1 MSFAV
6 PSALAFALVAL
17 PIIVFYILKVR
28 LRQVPV
34 STNMFWKQIFDEK
47 PPRSIWQ
54 RFRHLLS
61 LLVQLL
67 LMALMVFA
75 LADPYFSWQ
84 ALKARRIVLVI
95 DNSASMKATD
105 ISPTRFDAAIDRA
118 TELADGLR
126 FRDEM
131 AIVLA
136 GSRPDVV
143 LGMSGHIPTL
153 KEAIAAIEVSDNPT
167 RLDSAIELG
176 KQLIGDHPNG
186 QVVVLTDGC
195 ANTTLPPEGSAKP
208 GSEPSESLSNEE
220 NELADGAENGVLNAK
235 SNGELPQTL
244 TVREQSSPPPQGESD
259 ESDIEVSW
267 QVFATPASNVGITQ
281 FQVRRSLIDMLG
293 YEVLASVKNA
303 SDEPINCRLEISL
316 SDSIVDVIPLE
327 LEPGELWSQSLEKT
341 SREGGILA
349 AALTQIADANAE
361 EDSESEDKTKA
372 SEKLA
377 AINALTADDN
387 AWAIL
392 PEQKVQNVLI
402 VTEGN
407 LFLRKVFEANPLVN
421 VKTVTEMP
429 EKWPKDT
436 LIVLHRFVPRTLP
449 PGDIF
454 VVDPIEDCDQW
465 TIGDT
470 IENPIV
476 TEIDTKADLMTHV
489 RLDNVVLPEARK
501 IEFRNE
507 PKIFAGTISKEAVY
521 AQLQRVGG
529 KCLVLSVDLDK
540 SDLAFRTTFP
550 IMVTNALNWFVE
562 SSGDLRE
569 SSATGDLVSWSTAT
583 EELKGKSLI
592 LQTPAE
598 SESTIATFSAD
609 EDAEISDTL
618 TIGPFESSGV
628 WALGK
633 QDMPTA
639 MKASDQPAT
648 ELITNFAVNIA
659 SERETDLRPNEIIAD
674 NSTETTSLSGWFGK
688 PVWYYLILTAAV
700 LFVVEWLLHQR
711 RVLS

>member
-1 MSFAV
+1 MLPQNPEREDSQMSLAV

-54 RFRHLLS
+54 KFRHLLS

-67 LMALMVFA
+67 LLALMVFA

-84 ALKARRIVLVI
+84 AMKARRVVLVV

-105 ISPTRFDAAIDRA
+105 VSPTRFDAAIERA
-118 TELADGLR
+118 IELADGLR

-153 KEAIAAIEVSDNPT
+153 KESLRSIEVSDNPT

-176 KQLIGDHPNG
+176 QQLIGDHPNG
-186 QVVVLTDGC
+186 EVVVLTDGC
-195 ANTTLPPEGSAKP
+195 AEVTNITLSLGGSAQP
-208 GSEPSESLSNEE
+208 GRAPSDSSTNEE
-220 NELADGAENGVLNAK
+220 DAVD
-235 SNGELPQTL
+235 
-244 TVREQSSPPPQGESD
+244 D
-259 ESDIEVSW
+259 DIKISW
-267 QVFATPASNVGITQ
+267 QIFATEASNVGITQ
-281 FQVRRSLIDMLG
+281 FQVRRSLVDMLG

-303 SDEPINCRLEISL
+303 SDNAVKCRLEITL
-316 SDSIVDVIPLE
+316 SDSVVDVIPLE
-327 LEPGELWSQSLEKT
+327 LEPGELWSRSLEKT

-349 AALTQIADANAE
+349 ATLTEIHGAE
-361 EDSESEDKTKA
+361 YEEIEDEEKTSEDV
-372 SEKLA
+372 EKLA
-377 AINALTADDN
+377 QLNHLNSDDF

-407 LFLRKVFEANPLVN
+407 LFLRKVFEANSLVN
-421 VKTVTEMP
+421 VTTVTEMP
-429 EKWPKDT
+429 ETFPADT
-436 LIVLHRFVPRTLP
+436 LLVLHRLVPKVLP
-449 PGDIF
+449 PGDVF

-465 TIGDT
+465 SIGKS

-476 TEIDTKADLMTHV
+476 TEIDTKSDLMTHV
-489 RLDNVVLPEARK
+489 RLDNVLLPEARSITFK
-501 IEFRNE
+501 ND
-507 PKIFAGTISKEAVY
+507 PKILAGTISKEAVY
-521 AQLQRVGG
+521 AQLNRPTG
-529 KCLVLSVDLDK
+529 KCLLLSVDLDK

-562 SSGDLRE
+562 SSGELRE
-569 SSATGDLVSWSTAT
+569 SSATGDLISWPIDSRTFA
-583 EELKGKSLI
+583 GGAMI
-592 LQTPAE
+592 LQTPALVE
-598 SESTIATFSAD
+598 TEIATFQGNEASAMKQK
-609 EDAEISDTL
+609 EM
-618 TIGPFESSGV
+618 TIGPFGQSGV
-628 WALGK
+628 WAIGSQIITKNAQGK
-633 QDMPTA
+633 EPVEFV
-639 MKASDQPAT
+639 S
-648 ELITNFAVNIA
+648 NFAVNIA
-659 SERETDLRPNEIIAD
+659 SERETDLRPTEAMLEQSD
-674 NSTETTSLSGWFGK
+674 ESTTLSGWFGK
-688 PVWYYLILTAAV
+688 PVWYYLIAAAAV
-700 LFVVEWLLHQR
+700 LFVAEWLLHQR

>member
-1 MSFAV
+1 MSLAV
-6 PSALAFALVAL
+6 PSALAFALIAI

-61 LLVQLL
+61 LLAQLL

-84 ALKARRIVLVI
+84 ALKARRVVLVI

-105 ISPTRFDAAIDRA
+105 VSPTRFDAAIDRA

-143 LGMSGHIPTL
+143 LGMSGHVPTL
-153 KEAIAAIEVSDNPT
+153 KEAIRAIEVSDNPT
-167 RLDSAIELG
+167 QLDSAIELG
-176 KQLIGDHPNG
+176 EQLIGDHPNG

-195 ANTTLPPEGSAKP
+195 AKTSLPLEPPEGSDPTATPGQDNNKP
-208 GSEPSESLSNEE
+208 
-220 NELADGAENGVLNAK
+220 
-235 SNGELPQTL
+235 
-244 TVREQSSPPPQGESD
+244 
-259 ESDIEVSW
+259 DIDISW
-267 QVFATPASNVGITQ
+267 QVFGTQASNVGITQ

-303 SDEPINCRLEISL
+303 SEQPINCRLEISL
-316 SDSIVDVIPLE
+316 ANSIVDVIPLK
-327 LEPGELWSQSLEKT
+327 LKPGELWTQSLEKT

-349 AALTQIADANAE
+349 ATLTEIVDANTE
-361 EDSESEDKTKA
+361 SESESEDKTKDA
-372 SEKLA
+372 EKLA
-377 AINALTADDN
+377 EINALTADDN

-407 LFLRKVFEANPLVN
+407 LFLRKVFEVNPLVN
-421 VKTVTEMP
+421 VTTVTEMP
-429 EKWPKDT
+429 EQWPKDT
-436 LIVLHRFVPRTLP
+436 LVVLHRFVPKVLP
-449 PGDIF
+449 PGDVF

-489 RLDNVVLPEARK
+489 RLDNVVLPEARS
-501 IEFRNE
+501 IEFKNK

-521 AQLQRVGG
+521 AQIQRTDG
-529 KCLVLSVDLDK
+529 KCLLLSVDLDK

-569 SSATGDLVSWSTAT
+569 SSATGDLVSWSTEA
-583 EELKGKSLI
+583 EELKGNSLI
-592 LQTPAE
+592 LQAPDE
-598 SESTIATFSAD
+598 SESTIANFSQSSQTN
-609 EDAEISDTL
+609 ISDTL

-633 QDMPTA
+633 QGPPTT
-639 MKASDQPAT
+639 MKASDKPPI

-659 SERETDLRPNEIIAD
+659 SERETDLRPVEAILER
-674 NSTETTSLSGWFGK
+674 STETTSLSGWFGK
-688 PVWYYLILTAAV
+688 PVWYYLILTAAA

>member
-1 MSFAV
+1 MSLAL
-6 PSALAFALVAL
+6 PSALAFALIAL

-54 RFRHLLS
+54 KFRHLLS
-61 LLVQLL
+61 LLAQLL
-67 LMALMVFA
+67 LLALMVFA

-84 ALKARRIVLVI
+84 ALKARRIVLVV

-105 ISPTRFDAAIDRA
+105 ISPTRFEAAIDRA
-118 TELADGLR
+118 IELTDGLR

-143 LGMSGHIPTL
+143 LGMSGHVPTL
-153 KEAIAAIEVSDNPT
+153 KEAIRSIEVSDNPT
-167 RLDSAIELG
+167 QLDSAIDLG

-186 QVVVLTDGC
+186 EVVVLTDGC
-195 ANTTLPPEGSAKP
+195 AKTTLALEDSAKP
-208 GSEPSESLSNEE
+208 GDAAIETPSEDTSTE
-220 NELADGAENGVLNAK
+220 NEIAKTNAELSGVLPP
-235 SNGELPQTL
+235 GEET
-244 TVREQSSPPPQGESD
+244 QSDNQ
-259 ESDIEVSW
+259 DIKISW
-267 QVFATPASNVGITQ
+267 QVFATSASNVGITQ

-303 SDEPINCRLEISL
+303 SDQPVNCRLEISL
-316 SDSIVDVIPLE
+316 AGSIVDVLPLE
-327 LEPGELWSQSLEKT
+327 LKPGELWSRSLEKT
-341 SREGGILA
+341 SRDGGILA
-349 AALTQIADANAE
+349 ATLTEIVSANEEQDAEKEADE
-361 EDSESEDKTKA
+361 
-372 SEKLA
+372 A
-377 AINALTADDN
+377 AKSDELNELNALTVDDN

-421 VKTVTEMP
+421 VTTVVEFP
-429 EKWPKDT
+429 ETWPRDT
-436 LIVLHRFVPRTLP
+436 LIVLHRLVPKILP
-449 PGDIF
+449 PGDVF

-465 TIGDT
+465 TIGDM

-476 TEIDTKADLMTHV
+476 TEIDTKSDLMTHV
-489 RLDNVVLPEARK
+489 RLDNVVLPEARS
-501 IEFRNE
+501 IEFKNK
-507 PKIFAGTISKEAVY
+507 PKILAGTISEEAVY
-521 AQLQRVGG
+521 TQIQRTGG
-529 KCLVLSVDLDK
+529 KCLLLSVDLDQ

-569 SSATGDLVSWSTAT
+569 SSATGSLVSWSPNA

-592 LQTPAE
+592 LQAPDE
-598 SESTIATFSAD
+598 SESTIATFQATGPQSQSAN
-609 EDAEISDTL
+609 DTL
-618 TIGPFESSGV
+618 TLGPFEASGV
-628 WALGK
+628 WALG
-633 QDMPTA
+633 QQGPQTS
-639 MKASDQPAT
+639 MKASDKPPV

-659 SERETDLRPNEIIAD
+659 SERETDLRPTESMLES
-674 NSTETTSLSGWFGK
+674 STETTSLSGWFGK
-688 PVWYYLILTAAV
+688 PVWYYLILSAAV

>member
-1 MSFAV
+1 MSLAL
-6 PSALAFALVAL
+6 PSALAFALIAL

-54 RFRHLLS
+54 KFRHLLS
-61 LLVQLL
+61 LLAQLL
-67 LMALMVFA
+67 LLALMVFA

-84 ALKARRIVLVI
+84 ALKARRIVLVV

-105 ISPTRFDAAIDRA
+105 ISPTRFEAAIDRA
-118 TELADGLR
+118 IELTDGLR

-143 LGMSGHIPTL
+143 LGMSGHVPTL
-153 KEAIAAIEVSDNPT
+153 KEAIRSIEVSDNPT
-167 RLDSAIELG
+167 QLDSAIDLG

-186 QVVVLTDGC
+186 EVVVLTDGC
-195 ANTTLPPEGSAKP
+195 AKTTLALEDSAKP
-208 GSEPSESLSNEE
+208 GDAAIETPSEDTSAE
-220 NELADGAENGVLNAK
+220 NEIAKTNAELSGVLPP
-235 SNGELPQTL
+235 GEET
-244 TVREQSSPPPQGESD
+244 QSDNQ
-259 ESDIEVSW
+259 DIKISW
-267 QVFATPASNVGITQ
+267 QVFATSASNVGITQ

-303 SDEPINCRLEISL
+303 SDQPVNCRLEISL
-316 SDSIVDVIPLE
+316 AGSIVDVLPLE
-327 LEPGELWSQSLEKT
+327 LKPGELWSRSLEKT
-341 SREGGILA
+341 SRDGGILA
-349 AALTQIADANAE
+349 ATLTEIVSANEEQDA
-361 EDSESEDKTKA
+361 
-372 SEKLA
+372 EKENEKEANEA
-377 AINALTADDN
+377 AKSDELNELNALTVDDN

-421 VKTVTEMP
+421 VTTVVEFP
-429 EKWPKDT
+429 ETWPRDT
-436 LIVLHRFVPRTLP
+436 LIVLHRLVPKILP
-449 PGDIF
+449 PGDVF

-465 TIGDT
+465 TIGDM

-476 TEIDTKADLMTHV
+476 TEIDTKSDLMTHV
-489 RLDNVVLPEARK
+489 RLDNVVLPEARS
-501 IEFRNE
+501 IEFKNK
-507 PKIFAGTISKEAVY
+507 PKILAGTISEEAVY
-521 AQLQRVGG
+521 TQIQRTGG
-529 KCLVLSVDLDK
+529 KCLLLSVDLDQ

-569 SSATGDLVSWSTAT
+569 SSATGSLVSWSPNA

-592 LQTPAE
+592 LQAPDE
-598 SESTIATFSAD
+598 SESTIATFQATGPQSQSAN
-609 EDAEISDTL
+609 DTL
-618 TIGPFESSGV
+618 TLGPFEASGV
-628 WALGK
+628 WALG
-633 QDMPTA
+633 QQGPQTS
-639 MKASDQPAT
+639 MKASDKPPI

-659 SERETDLRPNEIIAD
+659 SERETDLRPTESMLES
-674 NSTETTSLSGWFGK
+674 STETTSLSGWFGK
-688 PVWYYLILTAAV
+688 PVWYYLILSAAV